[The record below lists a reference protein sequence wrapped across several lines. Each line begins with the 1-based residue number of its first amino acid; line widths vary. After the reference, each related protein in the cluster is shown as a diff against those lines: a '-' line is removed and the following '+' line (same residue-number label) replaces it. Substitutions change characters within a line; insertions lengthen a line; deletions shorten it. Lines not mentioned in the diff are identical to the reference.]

1 MSFILLLR
9 GYVMYYFIVNP
20 SSSSGKGM
28 KTWQTVEH
36 LLRSEHVPY
45 HVFFTSRKKQGEELA
60 HMISSRHAPC
70 TIVAV
75 GGDGTANEVIS
86 GLTNY
91 SQIQFGYIP
100 SGSGNDL
107 AAGLNLKISP
117 SAALQA
123 ILHPK
128 KVLPVTVG
136 CTHTPEKTYHFI
148 VSSGIGFDAAVCHE
162 AVNSS
167 FKKLLNHFGL
177 GKLTYLGIA
186 LKQLILLHS
195 TPVSMVLDDRRQFE
209 FDDVF
214 FIAAMNLK
222 YEGGGFKFCPEA
234 DPSDDYLDLCL
245 VEKMSKLRIL
255 RLLPTAF
262 RGDHVKFDGV
272 HIYRC
277 KKAVIRAASPLAVHT
292 DGEKAGFQRL
302 VTMALGQEKLPFILA

>member
-60 HMISSRHAPC
+60 HMISSRHSPC

-128 KVLPVTVG
+128 KSCQSPSDVL
-136 CTHTPEKTYHFI
+136 I
-148 VSSGIGFDAAVCHE
+148 RQ
-162 AVNSS
+162 
-167 FKKLLNHFGL
+167 KKH
-177 GKLTYLGIA
+177 I
-186 LKQLILLHS
+186 ILLS
-195 TPVSMVLDDRRQFE
+195 AAALVSMQQS
-209 FDDVF
+209 
-214 FIAAMNLK
+214 AM
-222 YEGGGFKFCPEA
+222 
-234 DPSDDYLDLCL
+234 
-245 VEKMSKLRIL
+245 KL
-255 RLLPTAF
+255 
-262 RGDHVKFDGV
+262 
-272 HIYRC
+272 
-277 KKAVIRAASPLAVHT
+277 
-292 DGEKAGFQRL
+292 
-302 VTMALGQEKLPFILA
+302 

>member
-1 MSFILLLR
+1 
-9 GYVMYYFIVNP
+9 MYYFIVNP

-28 KTWQTVEH
+28 KTWQAVEH
-36 LLRSEHVPY
+36 LLHSEHVPY
-45 HVFFTSRKKQGEELA
+45 HVFFTSRKRQGEELA
-60 HMISSRHAPC
+60 HMISTRHAPC
-70 TIVAV
+70 TIIAV

-91 SQIQFGYIP
+91 DQIRFGYIP

-107 AAGLNLKISP
+107 AAGLNLKTSP

-162 AVNSS
+162 AVNSN
-167 FKKLLNHFGL
+167 FKKLLNRFGL

-222 YEGGGFKFCPEA
+222 FVGGGF
-234 DPSDDYLDLCL
+234 
-245 VEKMSKLRIL
+245 
-255 RLLPTAF
+255 
-262 RGDHVKFDGV
+262 
-272 HIYRC
+272 
-277 KKAVIRAASPLAVHT
+277 
-292 DGEKAGFQRL
+292 
-302 VTMALGQEKLPFILA
+302 